1 MSTNPNILSFVSAEA
16 ITEYAVVSMNNA
28 GKIVI
33 TDAATDNKVVGVA
46 QRACANGDAVEV
58 LVHGITRIIASEAL
72 DETTPILSAA
82 TDGKLQPWEVT
93 DTTFYPIA
101 RLLPNINQ
109 TQVNA
114 DEQGLVYFFGPN
126 SLNT

>member
-1 MSTNPNILSFVSAEA
+1 MANTSHIRSFIAAEA
-16 ITEYAVVSMNNA
+16 ITAFSVVSMDSA

-46 QRACANGDAVEV
+46 QRGCASGESVEV
-58 LVHGITRIIASEAL
+58 LVYGITRVIASEAL
-72 DETTPILSAA
+72 DETKCILSAD
-82 TDGKLQPWEVT
+82 TDGKLQPCESG

-109 TQVNA
+109 IDVAA
-114 DEQGLVYFFGPN
+114 DEQFFAYFFGPS
-126 SLNT
+126 SLNA